1 MQNINTPVAKCNR
14 DDNGVDLLLSLF
26 SCDSVLN
33 YTFLSKF
40 RLHMSPVQDTQ
51 YFIGLMSG
59 TSTDGVDGVIAAFS
73 PEQPPRLLA
82 RASLPMPAMLRQ
94 HFLEL
99 NAPGHNELEKSCLAA
114 NELAHL
120 YAQVCTQLLKQAQ
133 LAPKQVTAIGAHGQ
147 TVRHR
152 PELGYTIQL
161 NAPALLS
168 ELTQIAVVAD
178 FRSKDIAAGGQGA
191 PLVPAFHQAL
201 FGVHRPVTVL
211 NLGGMANISILHPAK
226 EISGFDTGPANVLM
240 DIWCQHHTGKEYD
253 QNGQWGA
260 SGTVNEVLLNYLLAA
275 EPWFALPPPKSTGRD
290 LFNLDWLNTRLAGFK
305 QSICAPDVQA
315 SLRALTAQTIAS
327 AIHAYA
333 PGTQE
338 IIACGGG
345 ALNGPLL
352 QELAL
357 RAHLPVS
364 RCEDY
369 GVPGQSMEAL
379 AFAWL
384 AWAHCN
390 RVPAGTPSVSGARRK
405 TVLGCYYPA

>member
-1 MQNINTPVAKCNR
+1 MQNINIPEIKCNR
-14 DDNGVDLLLSLF
+14 DDNQVDLLLSLF

-40 RLHMSPVQDTQ
+40 RLHMPAIQDTQ

-73 PEQPPRLLA
+73 PTQRPHIFA
-82 RASLPMPAMLRQ
+82 QASLPMPASLR
-94 HFLEL
+94 HLFLEL
-99 NAPGHNELEKSCLAA
+99 NAPVHNELEKSCLAA
-114 NELAHL
+114 NKLAHL
-120 YAQVCTQLLKQAQ
+120 YAGVCKQLLEQAQ
-133 LAPKQVTAIGAHGQ
+133 LAPEHITAIGAHGQ

-152 PELGYTIQL
+152 PELGYTLQL

-168 ELTQIAVVAD
+168 ELAQIAVVAD

-191 PLVPAFHQAL
+191 PLVPAFHKAL
-201 FGVHRPVTVL
+201 FNADRPVTVL
-211 NLGGMANISILHPAK
+211 NLGGMANISILHPEK
-226 EISGFDTGPANVLM
+226 EVTGFDTGPANVLM
-240 DIWCQHHTGKEYD
+240 DLWCQRHTGNEYD
-253 QNGQWGA
+253 KDGQWGA
-260 SGTVNEVLLNYLLAA
+260 SGTVNEVLLNYLLEA

-290 LFNLDWLNTRLAGFK
+290 LFNPNWLDTLLGGFK
-305 QSICAPDVQA
+305 QNISAPDIQA

-333 PGTQE
+333 PETQE

-345 ALNGPLL
+345 AFNGPLL
-352 QELAL
+352 QELAQ
-357 RAHLPVS
+357 RARLPVS

-369 GVPGQSMEAL
+369 GIPGQSMEAL

-405 TVLGCYYPA
+405 TILGCYYPA